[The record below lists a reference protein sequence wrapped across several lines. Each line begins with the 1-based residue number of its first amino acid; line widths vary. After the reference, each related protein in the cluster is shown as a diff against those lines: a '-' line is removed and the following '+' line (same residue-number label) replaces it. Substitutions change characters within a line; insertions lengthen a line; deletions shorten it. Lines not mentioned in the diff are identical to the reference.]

1 MMKWN
6 TPYELFISLRY
17 LKAKRK
23 QTFISV
29 ISFISISGVAIGVMA
44 LIIVLGVMTGFSD
57 DLRNKI
63 LGTKSHLVISQYG
76 TGITNYGELMK
87 EIDKIEGVVSTTP
100 SIYSQAMLTSPSNA
114 LGVVLKGIEVD
125 SAPKVTNLASIIK
138 EGRLTDLKSPASSG
152 LPGILLGK
160 ELAMILGVFCGDE
173 IKVISPFGTITPGGM
188 VPRSKKFEVV
198 GIFDSGMYEYD
209 SSLAYISLG
218 NAQHFLNKP
227 GAATGIEVKVKEI
240 YQVKQISRKIE
251 KRLGISYQIRDWME
265 MHKNLYAA
273 LKLEKM
279 AMFIILILIILVAA
293 FNIVG
298 TLIMV
303 VNDKNKDIAIL
314 KSMGARSLSIM
325 KIFVLEG
332 LIIGLIGT
340 TIGIVGSFLLATL
353 QNTYQIVALPPDV
366 YYISHLLIKI
376 TPRDLILV
384 TISAISISLLAT
396 IYPSWQASKLD
407 PAEAL
412 RYE

>member
-1 MMKWN
+1 MKRN
-6 TPYELFISLRY
+6 IPFELFIGLRY

-23 QTFISV
+23 QTFVSV

-63 LGTKSHLVISQYG
+63 LGAKSHLVISQYG
-76 TGITNYGELMK
+76 AGITNYR
-87 EIDKIEGVVSTTP
+87 EIMEKIEQTKDVISTTP
-100 SIYSQAMLTSPSNA
+100 SIYSQVMLSSPSNA
-114 LGVVLKGIEVD
+114 LGVVLKGIDVE

-138 EGRLTDLKSPASSG
+138 EGSLSDLKGPASSG
-152 LPGILLGK
+152 QPGIILGK
-160 ELAMILGVFCGDE
+160 ELAMILGVFCGDT
-173 IKVISPFGTITPGGM
+173 IKVISPFGTMTPGGM
-188 VPRSKKFEVV
+188 VPRSKEFTVV

-209 SSLAYISLG
+209 STLSYISLN

-227 GAATGIEVKVKEI
+227 GVATGIEVKVKDI
-240 YQVKQISRKIE
+240 YRVKQTSQKIG
-251 KRLGISYQIRDWME
+251 KKLGVEYRVRDWME

-279 AMFIILILIILVAA
+279 AMFIILVLIILVAA

-303 VNDKNKDIAIL
+303 VNDKHKDIAIL

-325 KIFVLEG
+325 KIFILEG
-332 LIIGLIGT
+332 LIIGLTGT
-340 TIGIVGSFLLATL
+340 TLGILGSFLLAFL
-353 QNTYQIVALPPDV
+353 QNTYHIIALPPDV

-376 TPRDLILV
+376 TPRDLFLV
-384 TISAISISLLAT
+384 VFSAISITLLAT

-407 PAEAL
+407 PVEAL

>member
-1 MMKWN
+1 MWN
-6 TPYELFISLRY
+6 IPYELFISLRY
-17 LKAKRK
+17 LSAKRK

-63 LGTKSHLVISQYG
+63 LGAKSHLVIYRHG
-76 TGITNYGELMK
+76 MGIPDYREIIGEVK
-87 EIDKIEGVVSTTP
+87 AVKGVVSATP
-100 SIYSQAMLTSPSNA
+100 AIYNQVMLTSSSNTV
-114 LGVVLKGIEVD
+114 GPMLKGIDVA
-125 SAPKVTNLASIIK
+125 SAPTVTNLGSIIK
-138 EGRLTDLKSPASSG
+138 QGKLADLENPSPSD

-160 ELAMILGVFCGDE
+160 ELAMILGVICGDVL
-173 IKVISPFGTITPGGM
+173 KVISPFGTMTPGGM
-188 VPRSKKFEVV
+188 VPRYKMFEVV

-209 SSLAYISLG
+209 SSLAYISLT
-218 NAQHFLNKP
+218 NAQQFFNQP
-227 GAATGIEVKVKEI
+227 DVATEIEVKVQDI
-240 YQVKQISRKIE
+240 YAVKVLSKIIE
-251 KRLGISYQIRDWME
+251 ERLGIDYQVRDWME

-279 AMFIILILIILVAA
+279 AMFVILILIILVAA

-303 VNDKNKDIAIL
+303 VNDKYKDIAIL
-314 KSMGARSLSIM
+314 KSMGARSSSIM
-325 KIFVLEG
+325 KVFILEG
-332 LIIGLIGT
+332 LIIGFIGT
-340 TIGIVGSFLLATL
+340 VLGIAGSVILATI
-353 QNTYQIVALPPDV
+353 QNTYHLVALPPDV

-384 TISAISISLLAT
+384 IVSAIGISLVAT
-396 IYPSWQASKLD
+396 LYPSWQASKLD

>member
-1 MMKWN
+1 MWN
-6 TPYELFISLRY
+6 IPYELFIGLRY
-17 LKAKRK
+17 LNAKRK

-63 LGTKSHLVISQYG
+63 LGAKSHLVISQHG
-76 TGITNYGELMK
+76 VGIPNYRDIIK
-87 EIDKIEGVVSTTP
+87 EVTTVDGVVSATP
-100 SIYSQAMLTSPSNA
+100 AIYNQVMLTSASNTV
-114 LGVVLKGIEVD
+114 GSMIKGIDVA
-125 SAPKVTNLASIIK
+125 SAPTVTNLGSIIK
-138 EGRLTDLKSPASSG
+138 QGSLADLEKLSPAG
-152 LPGILLGK
+152 LPGVILGK
-160 ELAMILGVFCGDE
+160 EQAMILGVICGDE
-173 IKVISPFGTITPGGM
+173 LKVISPFGTMTPGGM
-188 VPRSKKFEVV
+188 IPRSKRFEVV

-209 SSLAYISLG
+209 SSLAYISLA
-218 NAQHFLNKP
+218 NAQQFFNQP
-227 GAATGIEVKVKEI
+227 DVATEIEVKVEDI
-240 YQVKQISRKIE
+240 YGVKQLSESIE
-251 KRLGISYQIRDWME
+251 ERLGIAYQVRDWME

-279 AMFIILILIILVAA
+279 AMFVILILIILVAA

-303 VNDKNKDIAIL
+303 VNDKYKDIAIL
-314 KSMGARSLSIM
+314 KSMGARSFSIM

-332 LIIGLIGT
+332 LIIGFIGT
-340 TIGIVGSFLLATL
+340 FLGIVGGVLLATL
-353 QNTYQIVALPPDV
+353 QNTYHIVALPPDV

-384 TISAISISLLAT
+384 IVSAISISLVAT
-396 IYPSWQASKLD
+396 LYPSWQASKLD

>member
-1 MMKWN
+1 MKRN
-6 TPYELFISLRY
+6 IPYELFISLRY
-17 LKAKRK
+17 LKAKRR

-57 DLRNKI
+57 DLRDKI
-63 LGTKSHLVISQYG
+63 LGVKSHLVISHYG
-76 TGITNYGELMK
+76 AGITNYQ
-87 EIDKIEGVVSTTP
+87 EIIKKVNKVEDVLSATP
-100 SIYSQAMLTSPSNA
+100 SIYGQVMLSSPSNA

-125 SAPKVTNLASIIK
+125 SASKVTNLASFIK
-138 EGRLTDLKSPASSG
+138 EGKLTDLKLPASSG
-152 LPGILLGK
+152 VPGILLGK
-160 ELAMILGVFCGDE
+160 ELTMILGVFCGDE
-173 IKVISPFGTITPGGM
+173 IKVISPFGTLTPAGM
-188 VPRSKKFEVV
+188 VPRCRKFKVV

-209 SSLAYISLG
+209 SSLAYISLD
-218 NAQHFLNKP
+218 NAQHFFNNP
-227 GAATGIEVKVKEI
+227 AAATGIEVKVKEI
-240 YQVKQISRKIE
+240 YQVKQVAREIE
-251 KRLGISYQIRDWME
+251 ERLGISYQIRDWME

-279 AMFIILILIILVAA
+279 AMFIILILMIIVAA
-293 FNIVG
+293 FNMVG

-303 VNDKNKDIAIL
+303 VNDKHKDIAIL

-340 TIGIVGSFLLATL
+340 SLGIGGSFLLATL
-353 QNTYQIVALPPDV
+353 QNQYHIVSLPPDV

-376 TPRDLILV
+376 TLRDLILV

-396 IYPSWQASKLD
+396 IYPSWQASKLA

-412 RYE
+412 SYE

>member
-1 MMKWN
+1 MWN
-6 TPYELFISLRY
+6 IPYELFIGLRY
-17 LKAKRK
+17 LNAKRK

-63 LGTKSHLVISQYG
+63 LGAKSHLVISQHG
-76 TGITNYGELMK
+76 VGIPNYRDIIK
-87 EIDKIEGVVSTTP
+87 EVTTVDGVVSATP
-100 SIYSQAMLTSPSNA
+100 AIYNQVMLTSASNTV
-114 LGVVLKGIEVD
+114 GSMIKGIDIE
-125 SAPKVTNLASIIK
+125 SAPTVTNLASIIK
-138 EGRLTDLKSPASSG
+138 QGSLADLEKPSPAG
-152 LPGILLGK
+152 LPGVLLGK
-160 ELAMILGVFCGDE
+160 EQAMILGVICGDE
-173 IKVISPFGTITPGGM
+173 LKVISPFGTMTPGGM
-188 VPRSKKFEVV
+188 MPRSKAFQVV

-209 SSLAYISLG
+209 SALAYISLA
-218 NAQHFLNKP
+218 NAQQFFNQP
-227 GAATGIEVKVKEI
+227 DVATEIEVKVEDI
-240 YQVKQISRKIE
+240 YGVKQLSERIE
-251 KRLGISYQIRDWME
+251 ERLGIAYQVRDWME

-279 AMFIILILIILVAA
+279 AMFVILILIILVAA

-303 VNDKNKDIAIL
+303 VNDKYKDIAIL
-314 KSMGARSLSIM
+314 KSMGARSFSIM
-325 KIFVLEG
+325 KIFILEG
-332 LIIGLIGT
+332 LIIGFIGT
-340 TIGIVGSFLLATL
+340 FLGIVGGMLLATL
-353 QNTYQIVALPPDV
+353 QNTYHIIALPPDV

-384 TISAISISLLAT
+384 IVSAISISLVAT

>member
-1 MMKWN
+1 
-6 TPYELFISLRY
+6 
-17 LKAKRK
+17 
-23 QTFISV
+23 
-29 ISFISISGVAIGVMA
+29 MA

-63 LGTKSHLVISQYG
+63 LGAKSHLVIYQRG
-76 TGITNYGELMK
+76 MGIPNYR
-87 EIDKIEGVVSTTP
+87 EIIEEVESINGVVAATP
-100 SIYSQAMLTSPSNA
+100 AIHNQVMITSLSNTVGP
-114 LGVVLKGIEVD
+114 LIKGISVE
-125 SAPKVTNLASIIK
+125 SAPKVTNLGSIIS
-138 EGRLTDLKSPASSG
+138 EGKLSDLDKPSPSG
-152 LPGILLGK
+152 LPGIILGK
-160 ELAMILGVFCGDE
+160 ELAMVLGVLCGSE
-173 IKVISPFGTITPGGM
+173 LKVIAPFGTMTPAGM
-188 VPRSKKFEVV
+188 MPRSKKFEVV

-209 SSLAYISLG
+209 SSLAYISLT
-218 NAQHFLNKP
+218 NAQQFFNQP
-227 GAATGIEVKVKEI
+227 DVATEIEVKVDDIYRVKHLSDEI
-240 YQVKQISRKIE
+240 E
-251 KRLGISYQIRDWME
+251 ERLGISYQVRDWME

-303 VNDKNKDIAIL
+303 VSDKFKDIAIL
-314 KSMGARSLSIM
+314 KSMGARSSAIM
-325 KIFVLEG
+325 RIFILEG

-340 TIGIVGSFLLATL
+340 VLGIIGGVILATL
-353 QNTYQIVALPPDV
+353 QNTYRIVALPPDV
-366 YYISHLLIKI
+366 YYISHLVIKI

-384 TISAISISLLAT
+384 TVSAISISLIAT

>member
-1 MMKWN
+1 MKRN
-6 TPYELFISLRY
+6 IPFELFIGLRY

-23 QTFISV
+23 QTFVSV

-63 LGTKSHLVISQYG
+63 LGAKSHLVISQYG
-76 TGITNYGELMK
+76 AGITNYR
-87 EIDKIEGVVSTTP
+87 EIMEKIEQTKDVISTTP
-100 SIYSQAMLTSPSNA
+100 SIYSQVMLSSPSNA
-114 LGVVLKGIEVD
+114 LGVVLKGIDVE

-138 EGRLTDLKSPASSG
+138 EGSLSDLKGPASSG
-152 LPGILLGK
+152 QPGIILGK
-160 ELAMILGVFCGDE
+160 ELAMILGVFCGDT
-173 IKVISPFGTITPGGM
+173 IKVISPFGTMTPGGM
-188 VPRSKKFEVV
+188 VPRSKEFTVV

-209 SSLAYISLG
+209 STLSYISLD

-227 GAATGIEVKVKEI
+227 GIATGIEVKVKEI
-240 YQVKQISRKIE
+240 YRVKQTSQKIG
-251 KRLGISYQIRDWME
+251 KKLGVDYRVRDWME

-279 AMFIILILIILVAA
+279 AMFIILVLIILVAA

-303 VNDKNKDIAIL
+303 VNDKHKDIAIL

-325 KIFVLEG
+325 KIFILEG
-332 LIIGLIGT
+332 LIIGLTGT
-340 TIGIVGSFLLATL
+340 TLGILGSFLLAFL
-353 QNTYQIVALPPDV
+353 QNTYHIIALPPDV

-376 TPRDLILV
+376 TPRDLFLV
-384 TISAISISLLAT
+384 VFSAISITLLAT

-407 PAEAL
+407 PVEAL

>member
-1 MMKWN
+1 MNRN
-6 TPYELFISLRY
+6 TPFELFISLRY

-63 LGTKSHLVISQYG
+63 LGAKSHLVISQYG
-76 TGITNYGELMK
+76 AGITNYR
-87 EIDKIEGVVSTTP
+87 EIMEKIEKVEEVVSATP
-100 SIYSQAMLTSPSNA
+100 SIYSQVMLSSPSNA
-114 LGVVLKGIEVD
+114 LGVVLKGIDVD

-138 EGRLTDLKSPASSG
+138 EGNLLDLNRPVSSG

-160 ELAMILGVFCGDE
+160 ELAMILGVFCGDK
-173 IKVISPFGTITPGGM
+173 IKVISPFGTMTPGGM
-188 VPRSKKFEVV
+188 VPRSKEFAVV

-209 SSLAYISLG
+209 STLSYISLD

-227 GAATGIEVKVKEI
+227 GVATGIEVKVKEI
-240 YQVKQISRKIE
+240 YRVKQTARKIG
-251 KRLGISYQIRDWME
+251 KKLGIDYQVRDWME

-279 AMFIILILIILVAA
+279 AMFIILVLIILVAA

-298 TLIMV
+298 ALIMV
-303 VNDKNKDIAIL
+303 VNDKHKDIAIL

-325 KIFVLEG
+325 KIFILEG
-332 LIIGLIGT
+332 FIIGLTGT
-340 TIGIVGSFLLATL
+340 VIGIAGGFLLAFL
-353 QNTYQIVALPPDV
+353 QNTYHIIALPPDV

-384 TISAISISLLAT
+384 TFSAISISLLAT
-396 IYPSWQASKLD
+396 IFPSWQASKLD
-407 PAEAL
+407 PVEAL

>member
-1 MMKWN
+1 MWN
-6 TPYELFISLRY
+6 IPYELFIGLRY
-17 LKAKRK
+17 LNAKRK

-63 LGTKSHLVISQYG
+63 LGAKSHLVISQHG
-76 TGITNYGELMK
+76 VGIPNYRDIIK
-87 EIDKIEGVVSTTP
+87 EVTTVDGVVSATP
-100 SIYSQAMLTSPSNA
+100 AIYNQVMLTSASNTV
-114 LGVVLKGIEVD
+114 GSMIKGIDVA
-125 SAPKVTNLASIIK
+125 SAPTVTNLGSIIK
-138 EGRLTDLKSPASSG
+138 QGSLADLEKLSPAG
-152 LPGILLGK
+152 LPGVILGK
-160 ELAMILGVFCGDE
+160 EQAMILGVICGDE
-173 IKVISPFGTITPGGM
+173 LKIISPFGTMTPGGM
-188 VPRSKKFEVV
+188 IPRSKRFEVV

-209 SSLAYISLG
+209 SSLAYISLA
-218 NAQHFLNKP
+218 NAQQFFNQP
-227 GAATGIEVKVKEI
+227 DVATEIEVKVEDI
-240 YQVKQISRKIE
+240 YGVKQLSESIE
-251 KRLGISYQIRDWME
+251 ERLGIAYQVRDWME

-279 AMFIILILIILVAA
+279 AMFVILILIILVAA

-303 VNDKNKDIAIL
+303 VNDKYKDIAIL
-314 KSMGARSLSIM
+314 KSMGARSFSIM

-332 LIIGLIGT
+332 LIIGFIGT
-340 TIGIVGSFLLATL
+340 FLGIVGGVLLATL
-353 QNTYQIVALPPDV
+353 QNTYHIVALPPDV

-384 TISAISISLLAT
+384 IVSAISISLVAT
-396 IYPSWQASKLD
+396 LYPSWQASQLD

>member
-1 MMKWN
+1 MWN
-6 TPYELFISLRY
+6 IPYELFIGLRY
-17 LKAKRK
+17 LNAKRK

-63 LGTKSHLVISQYG
+63 LGAKSHLVISQHG
-76 TGITNYGELMK
+76 VGIPNYRDIIK
-87 EIDKIEGVVSTTP
+87 EVTTVDGVVSATP
-100 SIYSQAMLTSPSNA
+100 AIYNQVMLTSASNTV
-114 LGVVLKGIEVD
+114 GSMIKGIDVA
-125 SAPKVTNLASIIK
+125 SAPTVTNLGSIIK
-138 EGRLTDLKSPASSG
+138 QGSLADLEKLSPAG
-152 LPGILLGK
+152 LPGVILGK
-160 ELAMILGVFCGDE
+160 EQAMILGVICGDE
-173 IKVISPFGTITPGGM
+173 LKVISPFGTMTPGGM
-188 VPRSKKFEVV
+188 IPRSKRFEVV

-209 SSLAYISLG
+209 SSLAYISLTK
-218 NAQHFLNKP
+218 AQQFFNQP
-227 GAATGIEVKVKEI
+227 DVATEIEVKVEDI
-240 YQVKQISRKIE
+240 YGVKQLSESIE
-251 KRLGISYQIRDWME
+251 ERLGIAYQVRDWME

-279 AMFIILILIILVAA
+279 AMFVILILIILVAA

-303 VNDKNKDIAIL
+303 VNDKYKDIAIL
-314 KSMGARSLSIM
+314 KSMGARSFSIM

-332 LIIGLIGT
+332 LIIGFIGT
-340 TIGIVGSFLLATL
+340 FLGIVGGMLLATL
-353 QNTYQIVALPPDV
+353 QNTYHIIALPPDV

-384 TISAISISLLAT
+384 IVSAISISLVAT
-396 IYPSWQASKLD
+396 LYPSWQASQLD

>member
-1 MMKWN
+1 MKRN
-6 TPYELFISLRY
+6 IPFELFIGLRY

-23 QTFISV
+23 QTFVSV

-63 LGTKSHLVISQYG
+63 LGAKSHLVISQYG
-76 TGITNYGELMK
+76 AGITNYR
-87 EIDKIEGVVSTTP
+87 EIMEKVEKTKDVVSTTP
-100 SIYSQAMLTSPSNA
+100 SIYSQVMLSSPSNA
-114 LGVVLKGIEVD
+114 LGVVLKGIDVD

-138 EGRLTDLKSPASSG
+138 EGNLSDLKGPASSG
-152 LPGILLGK
+152 RPGIILGK
-160 ELAMILGVFCGDE
+160 ELAMILGVFCGDT
-173 IKVISPFGTITPGGM
+173 IKVISPFGTMTPGGM
-188 VPRSKKFEVV
+188 VPRSKEFTVV

-209 SSLAYISLG
+209 STLSYISLD

-227 GAATGIEVKVKEI
+227 GIATGIEVKVKEI
-240 YQVKQISRKIE
+240 YRVKQTSQKIG
-251 KRLGISYQIRDWME
+251 KKLGVDYRVRDWME

-279 AMFIILILIILVAA
+279 AMFIILVLIILVAA

-303 VNDKNKDIAIL
+303 VNDKHKDIAIL
-314 KSMGARSLSIM
+314 KSMGARSSSIM
-325 KIFVLEG
+325 KIFILEG
-332 LIIGLIGT
+332 LIIGLTGT
-340 TIGIVGSFLLATL
+340 TLGILGSSFLAFL
-353 QNTYQIVALPPDV
+353 QNTYHIIALPPDV

-384 TISAISISLLAT
+384 VFSAISITLLAT

-407 PAEAL
+407 PVEAL

>member
-1 MMKWN
+1 ME

-76 TGITNYGELMK
+76 AGITNYREIMK
-87 EIDKIEGVVSTTP
+87 EIEGIEGVISSTP
-100 SIYSQAMLTSPSNA
+100 AIYSQAMLSSASNA
-114 LGVVLKGIEVD
+114 LGVVLKGIEVT
-125 SAPKVTNLASIIK
+125 SAPQVTNLASTIR
-138 EGRLTDLKSPASSG
+138 EGKLTDLKQSSSSG
-152 LPGILLGK
+152 LPGIFLGK
-160 ELAMILGVFCGDE
+160 ELAMILGVFCNDE
-173 IKVISPFGTITPGGM
+173 IKVISPFGTMTPGGM

-209 SSLAYISLG
+209 STLAYISLA

-227 GAATGIEVKVKEI
+227 DAATGIEVKVEKI
-240 YQVKQISRKIE
+240 YQVKQVAKRIE
-251 KRLGISYQIRDWME
+251 ERLGITYQVRDWMK

-303 VNDKNKDIAIL
+303 VNDKHKDIAIL

-325 KIFVLEG
+325 KIFMLEG
-332 LIIGLIGT
+332 LIIGLMGT
-340 TIGIVGSFLLATL
+340 TLGIAGGFLLATV
-353 QNTYQIVALPPDV
+353 QNTYHLIALPPDV

-384 TISAISISLLAT
+384 IVSAISISLFAT

>member
-1 MMKWN
+1 MWN
-6 TPYELFISLRY
+6 IPYELFISLRY
-17 LKAKRK
+17 LNAKRK

-63 LGTKSHLVISQYG
+63 LGAKSHLVIYQHG
-76 TGITNYGELMK
+76 MGIPNYRD
-87 EIDKIEGVVSTTP
+87 IIEEVKQVAGVVSATP
-100 SIYSQAMLTSPSNA
+100 AIYNQVMLTSASNTV
-114 LGVVLKGIEVD
+114 GPMLKGIDVE
-125 SAPKVTNLASIIK
+125 SAPTVTNLGSIIK
-138 EGRLTDLKSPASSG
+138 QGSLADLARPSPAG

-160 ELAMILGVFCGDE
+160 ELAMILGVVCGDE
-173 IKVISPFGTITPGGM
+173 LKVISPFGTMTPAGM
-188 VPRSKKFEVV
+188 LPRYKQFAVV

-209 SSLAYISLG
+209 QSLSYISLA
-218 NAQHFLNKP
+218 NAQEFFNQP
-227 GAATGIEVKVKEI
+227 DVATEIEVKVEDI
-240 YQVKQISRKIE
+240 YAVKHVSARIQE
-251 KRLGISYQIRDWME
+251 RLGLSYRVRDWME

-279 AMFIILILIILVAA
+279 AMFVILILIILVAA

-303 VNDKNKDIAIL
+303 VNDKYKDIAIL

-325 KIFVLEG
+325 KIFILEG
-332 LIIGLIGT
+332 LIIGFIGT
-340 TIGIVGSFLLATL
+340 FLGIIGSIVIATL
-353 QNTYQIVALPPDV
+353 QNTYHIVALPPDV

-384 TISAISISLLAT
+384 VVSAISISLVAT
-396 IYPSWQASKLD
+396 IYPSWQASQLD

>member
-1 MMKWN
+1 MKRN
-6 TPYELFISLRY
+6 IPFELFIGLRY

-23 QTFISV
+23 QTFVSV

-63 LGTKSHLVISQYG
+63 LGAKSHLVISQYG
-76 TGITNYGELMK
+76 AGITNYR
-87 EIDKIEGVVSTTP
+87 EIMEKVEKTKDVVSTTP
-100 SIYSQAMLTSPSNA
+100 SIYSQVMLSSSSNA
-114 LGVVLKGIEVD
+114 LGVVLKGIDVD

-138 EGRLTDLKSPASSG
+138 EGSLSDLKGPASSG
-152 LPGILLGK
+152 RPGILLGK
-160 ELAMILGVFCGDE
+160 ELAMILGVFCGDN
-173 IKVISPFGTITPGGM
+173 IKVISPFGTMTPGGM
-188 VPRSKKFEVV
+188 VPRSKEFTVV

-209 SSLAYISLG
+209 STLSYISLD

-227 GAATGIEVKVKEI
+227 GVATGIEVKVKDI
-240 YQVKQISRKIE
+240 YRVKQTSQKIG
-251 KRLGISYQIRDWME
+251 KKLGVDYRVRDWME

-279 AMFIILILIILVAA
+279 AMFIILVLIILVAA

-303 VNDKNKDIAIL
+303 VNDKHKDIAIL

-325 KIFVLEG
+325 KIFILEG
-332 LIIGLIGT
+332 LIIGLTGT
-340 TIGIVGSFLLATL
+340 TLGILGSFLLAFL
-353 QNTYQIVALPPDV
+353 QNTYHIIALPPDV

-384 TISAISISLLAT
+384 TFSAISITLLAT

-407 PAEAL
+407 PVEAL

>member
-1 MMKWN
+1 MWN
-6 TPYELFISLRY
+6 IPYELFISLRY

-63 LGTKSHLVISQYG
+63 LGAKSHLVIYQRG
-76 TGITNYGELMK
+76 MGIPNYR
-87 EIDKIEGVVSTTP
+87 EIIEEVESINGVVAATP
-100 SIYSQAMLTSPSNA
+100 AIYNQVMITSLSNTV
-114 LGVVLKGIEVD
+114 GPMIKGIAVE
-125 SAPKVTNLASIIK
+125 SAPRVTNLGSIIS
-138 EGRLTDLKSPASSG
+138 EGTLSDLDKPSPSG
-152 LPGILLGK
+152 LPGIILGK
-160 ELAMILGVFCGDE
+160 ELAMVLGVLCGSE
-173 IKVISPFGTITPGGM
+173 LKVIAPFGTMTPAGM
-188 VPRSKKFEVV
+188 MPRSKTFEVV

-209 SSLAYISLG
+209 SSLAYISLT
-218 NAQHFLNKP
+218 NAQQFFNQP
-227 GAATGIEVKVKEI
+227 DVATEIEVKVDDIYAVKHLSEEI
-240 YQVKQISRKIE
+240 E
-251 KRLGISYQIRDWME
+251 ERLGISYQVRDWME

-303 VNDKNKDIAIL
+303 VSDKFKDIAIL
-314 KSMGARSLSIM
+314 KSMGARSSAIM
-325 KIFVLEG
+325 RIFILEG

-340 TIGIVGSFLLATL
+340 VLGIIGGVILATL
-353 QNTYQIVALPPDV
+353 QNTYRIVALPPDV

-384 TISAISISLLAT
+384 IVSAISISLIAT

>member
-1 MMKWN
+1 MKRN
-6 TPYELFISLRY
+6 IPFELFIGLRY

-23 QTFISV
+23 QTFVSV

-63 LGTKSHLVISQYG
+63 LGAKSHLVISQYG
-76 TGITNYGELMK
+76 AGITNYR
-87 EIDKIEGVVSTTP
+87 EIMEKVEKTKDVVSTTP
-100 SIYSQAMLTSPSNA
+100 SIYSQVMLSSPSNA
-114 LGVVLKGIEVD
+114 LGVVLKGIDVD

-138 EGRLTDLKSPASSG
+138 EGNLSDLKGPASSG
-152 LPGILLGK
+152 RPGIILGK
-160 ELAMILGVFCGDE
+160 ELAMILGVFRGDN
-173 IKVISPFGTITPGGM
+173 IKVISPFGTMTPGGM
-188 VPRSKKFEVV
+188 VPRSKEFTVV

-209 SSLAYISLG
+209 STLSYISLD

-227 GAATGIEVKVKEI
+227 GIATGIEVKVKEI
-240 YQVKQISRKIE
+240 YRVKQTSQEIGK
-251 KRLGISYQIRDWME
+251 KLGVDYRVRDWME

-279 AMFIILILIILVAA
+279 AMFIILVLIILVAA

-303 VNDKNKDIAIL
+303 VNDKHKDIAIL

-325 KIFVLEG
+325 KIFILDG
-332 LIIGLIGT
+332 LIIGFTGT
-340 TIGIVGSFLLATL
+340 TIGIVGSFLLAFL
-353 QNTYQIVALPPDV
+353 QNTYHIIALPPDV

-384 TISAISISLLAT
+384 VFSAISITLLAT

-407 PAEAL
+407 PVEAL

>member
-1 MMKWN
+1 MKWSI
-6 TPYELFISLRY
+6 PYELFISLRY

-23 QTFISV
+23 QTFISI

-63 LGTKSHLVISQYG
+63 LGTKSHLVIDQFG
-76 TGITNYGELMK
+76 TGITNYR
-87 EIDKIEGVVSTTP
+87 EIMEEIEGKEGVVSATP
-100 SIYSQAMLTSPSNA
+100 TIYSQAMVTSTSNA
-114 LGVVLKGIEVD
+114 LGVVLKGIEVE
-125 SAPKVTNLASIIK
+125 SAPKVTDLVSSIK
-138 EGRLTDLKSPASSG
+138 EGALADLNESASSD

-160 ELAMILGVFCGDE
+160 ELAMILGVFCNDE
-173 IKVISPFGTITPGGM
+173 VKVISPFGTMTPGGM
-188 VPRSKKFEVV
+188 APRSKKFEVV

-209 SSLAYISLG
+209 STLAYISLA
-218 NAQHFLNKP
+218 NAQKFLNKP
-227 GAATGIEVKVKEI
+227 DVATGIEVKVEEI
-240 YQVKQISRKIE
+240 YKVKKTAKKIE
-251 KRLGISYQIRDWME
+251 EKLGISYRVRDWMQ

-303 VNDKNKDIAIL
+303 VNDKYKDIAIL
-314 KSMGARSLSIM
+314 KSMGARSSSIM
-325 KIFVLEG
+325 KIFVMEG
-332 LIIGLIGT
+332 VIIGFIGT
-340 TIGIVGSFLLATL
+340 TIGVMGGFLLATL
-353 QNTYQIVALPPDV
+353 QNTYRIVALPPDV

-376 TPRDLILV
+376 TPMDLILV
-384 TISAISISLLAT
+384 IVSAISISLLAT

-412 RYE
+412 RYG

>member
-1 MMKWN
+1 
-6 TPYELFISLRY
+6 
-17 LKAKRK
+17 
-23 QTFISV
+23 
-29 ISFISISGVAIGVMA
+29 
-44 LIIVLGVMTGFSD
+44 
-57 DLRNKI
+57 
-63 LGTKSHLVISQYG
+63 
-76 TGITNYGELMK
+76 MK
-87 EIDKIEGVVSTTP
+87 EIEGIEGVISATP
-100 SIYSQAMLTSPSNA
+100 AIYSQAMLSSASNA
-114 LGVVLKGIEVD
+114 LGVVLKGIEVT
-125 SAPKVTNLASIIK
+125 SAPQVTNLASTIR
-138 EGRLTDLKSPASSG
+138 EGKLTDLKQSSSSG
-152 LPGILLGK
+152 LPGIFLGK
-160 ELAMILGVFCGDE
+160 ELAMILGVFCNDE
-173 IKVISPFGTITPGGM
+173 IKVISPFGTMTPGGM

-209 SSLAYISLG
+209 STLAYISLA

-227 GAATGIEVKVKEI
+227 DAATGIEVKVEKI
-240 YQVKQISRKIE
+240 YQVKQVAKRIE
-251 KRLGISYQIRDWME
+251 ERLGITYQVRDWMK

-303 VNDKNKDIAIL
+303 VNDKHKDIAIL

-325 KIFVLEG
+325 KIFMLEG
-332 LIIGLIGT
+332 LIIGLMGT
-340 TIGIVGSFLLATL
+340 TLGIAGGFLLATV
-353 QNTYQIVALPPDV
+353 QNTYHLIALPPDV

-384 TISAISISLLAT
+384 IVSAISISLFAT

>member
-1 MMKWN
+1 MKRN
-6 TPYELFISLRY
+6 IPFELFIGLRY

-23 QTFISV
+23 QTFVSV

-63 LGTKSHLVISQYG
+63 LGAKSHLVISQYG
-76 TGITNYGELMK
+76 AGITNYR
-87 EIDKIEGVVSTTP
+87 EIMEKVEKTKDVVSTTP
-100 SIYSQAMLTSPSNA
+100 SIYSQVMLSSSSNA
-114 LGVVLKGIEVD
+114 LGVVLKGIDVD

-138 EGRLTDLKSPASSG
+138 EGSLSDLKGPASSG
-152 LPGILLGK
+152 RPGILLGK
-160 ELAMILGVFCGDE
+160 ELAMILGVFRGDN
-173 IKVISPFGTITPGGM
+173 IKVISPFGTMTPGGM
-188 VPRSKKFEVV
+188 VPRSKEFTVV

-209 SSLAYISLG
+209 STLSYISLD

-227 GAATGIEVKVKEI
+227 GVVTGIEVKVKEI
-240 YQVKQISRKIE
+240 YRAKQTARKIG
-251 KRLGISYQIRDWME
+251 KKLGIDYRVRDWME

-279 AMFIILILIILVAA
+279 AMFIILVLIILVAA

-303 VNDKNKDIAIL
+303 VNDKHKDIAIL

-325 KIFVLEG
+325 KIFILEG
-332 LIIGLIGT
+332 LIIGLTGT
-340 TIGIVGSFLLATL
+340 TLGIVGSFLLAFL
-353 QNTYQIVALPPDV
+353 QNTYHIIALPPDV

-384 TISAISISLLAT
+384 VFSAISITLLAT

-407 PAEAL
+407 PVEAL